1 MEIKISKP
9 LLVLDIEATGDQINK
24 DRIVEIGMIKV
35 NPDGSEETYE
45 KRINPEIPIPLNI
58 SEIHG
63 IYDLDVKDCP
73 KFKELSIEIKNF
85 IGDSDLCG
93 FNSNKFDVPMLEEEF
108 IRAGVKSEFETKKL
122 VDVQNIFHKMEK
134 RTLAAA
140 YMFYCNKEMENAHS
154 AMYDARATLEVLKA
168 QTTKYN
174 DLENNIPYLSDFSKL
189 NKDSL
194 DYAGRIILNED
205 KEAVINFGKHKG
217 KLVNFVFEKEPGYYS
232 WILKGDFSQNT
243 KMCFKNLWEKFKE
256 KK

>member
-24 DRIVEIGMIKV
+24 DRIVEIGMIKT
-35 NPDGSEETYE
+35 NPDGTEETYE
-45 KRINPEIPIPLNI
+45 KRINPEIPIPLKI

-73 KFKELSIEIKNF
+73 TFKELSIEIKNF
-85 IGDSDLCG
+85 IGNSDLCG
-93 FNSNKFDVPMLEEEF
+93 FNSNKFDIPMLEEEF

-140 YMFYCNKEMENAHS
+140 YMFYCKKEMKNAHS

-217 KLVNFVFEKEPGYYS
+217 KLVNLVFEKEPGYYS

-243 KMCFKNLWEKFKE
+243 KMCFKNLWEKFKD

>member
-1 MEIKISKP
+1 
-9 LLVLDIEATGDQINK
+9 
-24 DRIVEIGMIKV
+24 V
-35 NPDGSEETYE
+35 NL
-45 KRINPEIPIPLNI
+45 KQ
-58 SEIHG
+58 
-63 IYDLDVKDCP
+63 
-73 KFKELSIEIKNF
+73 
-85 IGDSDLCG
+85 
-93 FNSNKFDVPMLEEEF
+93 
-108 IRAGVKSEFETKKL
+108 KKL

-140 YMFYCNKEMENAHS
+140 YMFYCKKEMKNAHS

-168 QTTKYN
+168 QTLKYKE
-174 DLENNIPYLSDFSKL
+174 LENNIPYLSDFSKA
-189 NKDSL
+189 NKGSL

-243 KMCFKNLWEKFKE
+243 KMWFKNLWEKFKD

>member
-1 MEIKISKP
+1 MEIKITKP
-9 LLVLDIEATGDQINK
+9 FLVLDLEATGDQINK
-24 DRIVEIGMIKV
+24 DRIVEIGMIKI

-63 IYDLDVKDCP
+63 IYDLDVKDCAT
-73 KFKELSIEIKNF
+73 FKDLSVEIKNF
-85 IGDSDLCG
+85 IGDADLCG
-93 FNSNKFDVPMLEEEF
+93 FNSNKFDIPMLEEEF
-108 IRAGVKSEFETKKL
+108 IRVGVESGFENKKL

-154 AMYDARATLEVLKA
+154 AMYDARATLEVLVA
-168 QTTKYN
+168 QTSKYE
-174 DLENNIPYLSDFSKL
+174 DLENNISYLSEFSKA
-189 NKDSL
+189 NNASL
-194 DYAGRIILNED
+194 DYDGTIILNNK

-217 KLVNFVFEKEPGYYS
+217 KLVSYVFEKEPGYYS

-243 KMCFKNLWEKFKE
+243 KMCFKNLWKEFKE